1 MHDYLYILKTNMI
14 ISAFTFGGGY
24 VVIPMIRKYYVEDH
38 PYINEQ
44 ELMEIAAIAQSVPGA
59 IAVNLA
65 VSTAYRIKGIPGAL
79 LAMLTSI
86 FPAFVILSLISISYD
101 AFRSNAMISAALLGM
116 QASVAAIM
124 IDVVAGMIHGI
135 VKERVYHTMLWIPI
149 AFLSVTIFHVSV
161 AFVLLFSILCSLL
174 WVQIR
179 RKQA

>member
-1 MHDYLYILKTNMI
+1 MHDYLYILKTNI
-14 ISAFTFGGGY
+14 LISAFTFGGGY

-38 PYINEQ
+38 PYLSEQ

-65 VSTAYRIKGIPGAL
+65 VSAAYRVKGVPAAI
-79 LAMLTSI
+79 LAMITSI
-86 FPAFVILSLISISYD
+86 LPAFVILSLISISYD
-101 AFRSNAMISAALLGM
+101 AFRSNALISAALLGM

-135 VKERVYHTMLWIPI
+135 VKERVYHTMVWIPI
-149 AFLSVTIFHVSV
+149 AFLSVSLFHLSV
-161 AFVLLFSILCSLL
+161 VYVLLFSILCSLL
-174 WVQIR
+174 WVFIR